1 MGFEDDLSIIYEFI
15 GVDPKSVVCLF
26 FKQGTCK
33 KGDKCK
39 FSHDLTKE
47 RKSEKRS
54 VYEDVREDEDT
65 MDNWDTN
72 KLEDVVNKKHGEEN
86 KQNTTSIV
94 SM

>member
-1 MGFEDDLSIIYEFI
+1 MLFKPVITQTIAK
-15 GVDPKSVVCLF
+15 GVDPKSVVCQF

-39 FSHDLTKE
+39 FSHDLTME

-54 VYEDVREDEDT
+54 VYDDVRDEDT
-65 MDNWDTN
+65 MDTWDTN

-86 KQNTTSIV
+86 KTNTTQIV
-94 SM
+94 I